1 VLNAHRYN
9 NNYPLAAKVFMNRLE
24 QLEFLHRT
32 STTGSHY
39 VSRPGYVLYFPGCE
53 PRASGSPEGRAPRSG
68 ERPVCPTCFTTL
80 PTTGICG
87 YCAD

>member
-39 VSRPGYVLYFPGCE
+39 VSRPGYVLYFPGCAGQQFAKTVLE
-53 PRASGSPEGRAPRSG
+53 ENR
-68 ERPVCPTCFTTL
+68 
-80 PTTGICG
+80 
-87 YCAD
+87 